1 MKKLL
6 VIHNSYRNVGGE
18 DIAVNNELSLLDK
31 HFEINKLIFSNQIKS
46 PYKQSFYFLIN
57 KNLSD
62 RKMVI

>member
-31 HFEINKLIFSNQIKS
+31 HFEIEKLIFSNQIKS
-46 PYKQSFYFLIN
+46 PIN
-57 KNLSD
+57 K
-62 RKMVI
+62 VFTF